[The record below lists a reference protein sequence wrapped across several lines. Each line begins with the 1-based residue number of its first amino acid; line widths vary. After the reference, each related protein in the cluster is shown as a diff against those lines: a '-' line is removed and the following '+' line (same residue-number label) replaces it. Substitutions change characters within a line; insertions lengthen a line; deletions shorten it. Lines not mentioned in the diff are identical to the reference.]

1 MADAERPKLTEGPDR
16 DSRPNVAR
24 PRARRPLLIALG
36 TFGFVVGLA
45 GMLTAA
51 IAKLGGLLIAGAA
64 IVAFGSVIVMAQG
77 AGPKPKRKRRLRAFS
92 ILRFAFLMVVY
103 GGSAGAAVLYFS
115 IREINKELPADL
127 GQLLEWQPNRKSIV
141 LSSDGEEIG
150 SFSIE
155 NRKIIPLG
163 RMPQHLIAAFLSAE
177 DHRFYE
183 HTGFDLVGIVR
194 AAWLN
199 FRADGDIKQGAS
211 TLTQQIIKQT
221 LLVGEE
227 TIGAVKGL
235 MTEEEI
241 AELKKAKKIRR
252 KMKELILAVRLEREL
267 SKAEILE
274 IYLNHIYL
282 GHGAYGVAAAART
295 YFGKE
300 VEDVTIG
307 EAAML
312 AGLVRNPTK
321 YAPHNN
327 INLAREYRDKTL
339 VQMRDY
345 KYISTAEYETASSE
359 PIILVDQSDLNHL
372 ASPYFVEHIRK
383 TATQRYG
390 NSSLFRGGLRFY
402 STLDQRM
409 QEAAEGALKRGLE
422 SLDRRLGFRG
432 PLGSVKQAQRGAWTN
447 GPAHPL
453 TGPKKDDVTATSDQ
467 VLPDQTYGAM
477 IVELPRTGVG
487 VTVDLGPQR
496 LPLIA
501 ADATEI
507 RSWRDDKTAKGV
519 ELGNLLPVR
528 LSPDGKAAVLA
539 QRPALQGAMV
549 VIEIPTGRVV
559 ASVGGYDWTSSQF
572 DRVTQ
577 AHRQVGSSIK
587 PFIYAGA
594 IEAGH
599 TPVDHM
605 HDGPYSV
612 TTATGVWTPSNFAD
626 KYLGDVTLMT
636 ALAYSLNTISVQ
648 LAVQIGLDRIIEILR
663 GFGVQSEI
671 PRHISVSLGTPDL
684 TPLEVAAGYAGIAAG
699 GRRVTPRFFDLV
711 TDNTNKVVED
721 LRLAPPGPQVIP
733 PEAAYVTV
741 SLMKGVVERG
751 TARYAT
757 KLGRPIAGKT
767 GTSANYRDVWFTGFT
782 TDLLACVWVGRDD
795 STPIADSD
803 RITGGGI
810 AVPIWLDFMQKA
822 HPPTPVRDF
831 AIPDNVSFARV
842 EPWGGTPAS
851 MYGDSIWMA
860 FVRGT
865 FPRNFLASPPIR
877 SFDDLVP
884 APVPYQPQTK
894 CSSLSCL

>member
-1 MADAERPKLTEGPDR
+1 VADAERPKLTERG
-16 DSRPNVAR
+16 SRPNL
-24 PRARRPLLIALG
+24 PRVRRPLLIWVG
-36 TFGFVVGLA
+36 VTGFVVGSGGMVVAALA
-45 GMLTAA
+45 GTGVLS
-51 IAKLGGLLIAGAA
+51 ILGAA
-64 IVAFGSVIVMAQG
+64 ALAFGSLLTMAKG
-77 AGPKPKRKRRLRAFS
+77 AGPRRKKPRIRAFS
-92 ILRFAFLMVVY
+92 LLRLAFLLFVY
-103 GGSAGAAVLYFS
+103 GGSAGIAIAYFA
-115 IREINKELPADL
+115 IKEVNKELPADL

-150 SFSIE
+150 NFSIE
-155 NRKIIPLG
+155 NRRIIPLS

-183 HTGFDLVGIVR
+183 HTGFDPVGIAR

-211 TLTQQIIKQT
+211 TITQQIIKQT

-227 TIGAVKGL
+227 VIGAVQGA
-235 MTEEEI
+235 MPPDEI
-241 AELKKAKKIRR
+241 EQLKKAKKYRR
-252 KMKELILAVRLEREL
+252 KLKEVILAVRLEREL

-327 INLAREYRDKTL
+327 IHLAREYRDKTL
-339 VQMRDY
+339 AQMRDY
-345 KYISTAEYETASSE
+345 KYISTAEYETALAE
-359 PIILVDQSDLNHL
+359 PIILVDQSDVNHL

-383 TATQRYG
+383 LATQRYG
-390 NSSLFRGGLRFY
+390 NNSLFRGGLKFF
-402 STLDQRM
+402 STLDGRM

-432 PLGSVKQAQRGAWTN
+432 PLASVKQAQRGAWTG

-453 TGPKKDDVTATSDQ
+453 TGPKKDDVSATSDQ

-477 IVELPRTGVG
+477 IVELPRSGYG
-487 VTVDLGPQR
+487 VTVDLGPHR
-496 LPLIA
+496 LPMIP
-501 ADATEI
+501 ADAAEI
-507 RSWRDDKTAKGV
+507 RSWRDDKTGKGI
-519 ELGNLLPVR
+519 ELGHLLPVR
-528 LSPDGKAAVLA
+528 LSADGKSAVLA
-539 QRPALQGAMV
+539 QRPVLQGAMV
-549 VIEIPTGRVV
+549 VIEIPTGRVL
-559 ASVGGYDWTSSQF
+559 ASVGGYDWTTSQF

-577 AHRQVGSSIK
+577 ARRQVGSSIK

-594 IEAGH
+594 IEAGR
-599 TPVDHM
+599 TPVDHL

-612 TTATGVWTPSNFAD
+612 TTATGVWTPSNFD
-626 KYLGDVTLMT
+626 DRYLGDVTLMT

-663 GFGVQSEI
+663 GFGVTSEI
-671 PRHISVSLGTPDL
+671 PRHISISLGTPDL

-699 GRRVTPRFFDLV
+699 GRQVTPRFFDLV
-711 TDNTNKVVED
+711 TDNTGKVVED
-721 LRLAPPGPQVIP
+721 LRNQPPGPQVIA
-733 PEAAYVTV
+733 PEAAYVMTR
-741 SLMKGVVERG
+741 LMEGVVERG
-751 TARYAT
+751 TARYAG

-795 STPIADSD
+795 STPIADSN

-822 HPPTPVRDF
+822 HPATPVRDF
-831 AIPDNVSFARV
+831 PIPDNVSFARV
-842 EPWGGTPAS
+842 EPWGGTPAGV
-851 MYGDSIWMA
+851 YGDGIWMA

-865 FPRNFLASPPIR
+865 FPRMFLAGPPVR

-884 APVPYQPQTK
+884 APVPYQPQTR
-894 CSSLSCL
+894 CASLSCL

>member
-1 MADAERPKLTEGPDR
+1 MADAERPKLPER
-16 DSRPNVAR
+16 DSRPNVTR
-24 PRARRPLLIALG
+24 RARRPWLIALG
-36 TFGFVVGLA
+36 TTGFVVGLA
-45 GMLTAA
+45 GMLATAVA
-51 IAKLGGLLIAGAA
+51 GLGALAIAGAA
-64 IVAFGSVIVMAQG
+64 VLAFGSVVVMAQG
-77 AGPKPKRKRRLRAFS
+77 AGPKPKKKRRLRAFS
-92 ILRFAFLMVVY
+92 LLRLAFLLVVY
-103 GGSAGAAVLYFS
+103 GGSAGAAILYFS

-150 SFSIE
+150 NFSIE

-183 HTGFDLVGIVR
+183 HTGFDPVGIAR

-211 TLTQQIIKQT
+211 TITQQIIKQT

-227 TIGAVKGL
+227 VIGAVQGV
-235 MTEEEI
+235 MPPDEI
-241 AELKKAKKIRR
+241 EKLKKAKKYRR
-252 KMKELILAVRLEREL
+252 KIKELILAVRLEREL
-267 SKAEILE
+267 SKSEILE

-339 VQMRDY
+339 IQMRDY
-345 KYISTAEYETASSE
+345 KYISTAEYETATTE

-402 STLDQRM
+402 STLDGRM

-432 PLGSVKQAQRGAWTN
+432 PLGSVKLAQRGAWAN

-477 IVELPRTGVG
+477 IVELPRTGAVI
-487 VTVDLGPQR
+487 VDLGPQR
-496 LPLIA
+496 IPMIP

-507 RSWRDDKTAKGV
+507 RSWKDDKTGKGV

-549 VIEIPTGRVV
+549 VIEIPSGRVV

-594 IEAGH
+594 IEAGR
-599 TPVDHM
+599 TPVDHL

-663 GFGVQSEI
+663 GFGIQSEI

-684 TPLEVAAGYAGIAAG
+684 TPLEVATGYAGIAAG

-711 TDNTNKVVED
+711 TNNTGKVVED
-721 LRLAPPGPQVIP
+721 LRTQPPGPQIIP

-741 SLMKGVVERG
+741 NLMKGVIERG

-831 AIPDNVSFARV
+831 PIPDNVSFARV
-842 EPWGGTPAS
+842 EPWGGTPAGV
-851 MYGDSIWMA
+851 YGDPVWMA

-865 FPRNFLASPPIR
+865 FPRMFLAAPPVR
-877 SFDDLVP
+877 SFDDLVA

-894 CSSLSCL
+894 CNSLSCL

>member
-1 MADAERPKLTEGPDR
+1 MADGERPKLDDRGGRAGP
-16 DSRPNVAR
+16 PTPAR
-24 PRARRPLLIALG
+24 LRVRRPFVIAAGALAFVAGLVGMVVAAVVLDGALPIISGGILAFGGLIAM
-36 TFGFVVGLA
+36 V
-45 GMLTAA
+45 
-51 IAKLGGLLIAGAA
+51 
-64 IVAFGSVIVMAQG
+64 QG
-77 AGPKPKRKRRLRAFS
+77 AGPPRKKRRRIRAFS
-92 ILRFAFLMVVY
+92 VLRLAFLLLIY
-103 GGSAGAAVLYFS
+103 GGSFGVAVIYFG
-115 IREINKELPADL
+115 IKEINNELPADL
-127 GQLLEWQPNRKSIV
+127 GQLLEWRPNRKSVV

-150 SFSIE
+150 NFSVE
-155 NRKIIPLG
+155 NRKIIPLS

-177 DHRFYE
+177 DHRFYD
-183 HTGFDLVGIVR
+183 HTGFDPVGITR

-227 TIGAVKGL
+227 TIGAVQGVL
-235 MTEEEI
+235 SEDEI
-241 AELKKAKKIRR
+241 VKLKKAKKYRR

-282 GHGAYGVAAAART
+282 GHGAYGVAAASRT

-327 INLAREYRDKTL
+327 IHLAREYRDKTL
-339 VQMRDY
+339 LQMRDH
-345 KYISTAEYETASSE
+345 KYISTAEYETSIAE

-383 TATQRYG
+383 VATARYG
-390 NSSLFRGGLRFY
+390 NRDLFRGGLKFF

-409 QEAAEGALKRGLE
+409 QEAAEGALKRGIE

-432 PLGSVKQAQRGAWTN
+432 PLGSVKQTQRGAWTG
-447 GPAHPL
+447 GPAHPI
-453 TGPKKDDVTATSDQ
+453 TGPKKDDVSATSDQ

-477 IVELPRTGVG
+477 IVELPRTGAVI
-487 VTVDLGPQR
+487 VDLGPMR
-496 LPLIA
+496 LPLIE
-501 ADATEI
+501 ADAREV
-507 RSWRDDKTAKGV
+507 RSWHDEKTQKPV
-519 ELGNLLPVR
+519 ELGHLLPVR
-528 LSPDGKAAVLA
+528 LSADSKGAVLA
-539 QRPALQGAMV
+539 QRPVLQGAMV
-549 VIEIPTGRVV
+549 VIEIPSGRVV
-559 ASVGGYDWTSSQF
+559 ASVGGYDWTTSQF

-663 GFGVQSEI
+663 GFGVSSEI
-671 PRHISVSLGTPDL
+671 PRHISISLGTPDL

-711 TDNTNKVVED
+711 TDNTGRIVED
-721 LRLAPPGPQVIP
+721 LRNQPPGPQVIP
-733 PEAAYVTV
+733 QDVAYVMTR
-741 SLMKGVVERG
+741 LMKGVVDRG

-810 AVPIWLDFMQKA
+810 AVPMWLEFMQKA
-822 HPPTPVRDF
+822 HPNTPIRDF
-831 AIPDNVSFARV
+831 PIPENVSFARV
-842 EPWGGTPAS
+842 EPWGGTPGS
-851 MYGDSIWMA
+851 VYGDDSIWMA

-865 FPRNFLASPPIR
+865 FPRMFLAAPPVR
-877 SFDDLVP
+877 SFDDLIP
-884 APVPYQPQTK
+884 APVPYQPQTR
-894 CSSLSCL
+894 CASLSCL

>member
-1 MADAERPKLTEGPDR
+1 VAEATRPKT
-16 DSRPNVAR
+16 A
-24 PRARRPLLIALG
+24 PRRRLFRWLLIAAGVVCVLG
-36 TFGFVVGLA
+36 GLA
-45 GMLTAA
+45 G
-51 IAKLGGLLIAGAA
+51 IGLA
-64 IVAFGSVIVMAQG
+64 VATKADGQAYFGSSIAILAGLVTLIQN
-77 AGPKPKRKRRLRAFS
+77 AGPRRRRPIRAFS
-92 ILRFAFLMVVY
+92 ILRFVFLLGIY
-103 GGSAGAAVLYFS
+103 GGSVGAAITYFAV
-115 IREINKELPADL
+115 RELNKELPPDL
-127 GQLLEWQPNRKSIV
+127 GALLEWQPNRKSTV

-150 SFSIE
+150 NFSIE

-177 DHRFYE
+177 DHRFYD
-183 HTGFDLVGIVR
+183 HTGFDPVGIAR

-221 LLVGEE
+221 LLVGDEAL
-227 TIGAVKGL
+227 GAVQGL
-235 MTEEEI
+235 IPQSEI
-241 AELKKAKKIRR
+241 DAIRKAKKYRR

-267 SKAEILE
+267 AKADILE

-327 INLAREYRDKTL
+327 IQLAREFRDKTL
-339 VQMRDY
+339 VQMVDH
-345 KYISTAEYETASSE
+345 KYISVAEYETSVAE

-390 NSSLFRGGLRFY
+390 NRQLFRGGLKFY
-402 STLDQRM
+402 STLDGRM
-409 QEAAEGALKRGLE
+409 QEAAEGALKKGLE

-432 PLGSVKQAQRGAWTN
+432 PLGSVAQAQRGAWTG
-447 GPAHPL
+447 GPAHPI
-453 TGPKKDDVTATSDQ
+453 TGPKKDDVSATSDQ

-477 IVELPRTGVG
+477 IVELPRTSQNII
-487 VTVDLGPQR
+487 VDLGPQR
-496 LPLIA
+496 LPLVDV
-501 ADATEI
+501 DAREV
-507 RSWRDDKTAKGV
+507 RSWRDETTNKGI
-519 ELGNLLPVR
+519 ELGHLLPVR
-528 LSPDGKAAVLA
+528 LSPDGKTVMLA
-539 QRPALQGAMV
+539 QRPVLQGAMV
-549 VIEIPTGRVV
+549 VMEIPSGRIV

-577 AHRQVGSSIK
+577 AKRQVGSSIK

-612 TTATGVWTPSNFAD
+612 TTATGVWTPANFDD

-663 GFGVQSEI
+663 GFGVTSDI
-671 PRHISVSLGTPDL
+671 PRHISISLGTPDL
-684 TPLEVAAGYAGIAAG
+684 TPLEVATGYAGIAAG

-711 TDNTNKVVED
+711 TDNTGKVIED
-721 LRLAPPGPQVIP
+721 LRLHPPGPQVIP
-733 PEAAYVTV
+733 ADAAYVMTTM
-741 SLMKGVVERG
+741 MKGAIERG
-751 TARYAT
+751 TARYAS
-757 KLGRPIAGKT
+757 KLGRPTAGKT
-767 GTSANYRDVWFTGFT
+767 GTSANYRDVWFTGYT
-782 TDLLACVWVGRDD
+782 TDLLATVWVGRDD
-795 STPIADSD
+795 STPIADSN

-810 AVPIWLDFMQKA
+810 AVPIWLEFMMKA
-822 HPPTPVRDF
+822 HPQTPVRDF
-831 AIPDNVSFARV
+831 PIPDNVSFARV
-842 EPWGGTPAS
+842 EPWSGAPAS
-851 MYGDSIWMA
+851 VYADAVWMS

-865 FPRNFLASPPIR
+865 FPRNFLAAPPVR

-884 APVPYQPQTK
+884 APVPFQPQTR
-894 CSSLSCL
+894 CASLSCL